1 MKQQNCSDHDYK
13 VFARRGLVMRL
24 GWSIKYDAICLL
36 EGTEHVEDEKSIVD
50 SVTFQVIKNGI
61 LCNIHWN
68 GTSMTVND
76 TDIPVFIQEV

>member
-36 EGTEHVEDEKSIVD
+36 EGSEHLEDEKAVVD
-50 SVTFQVIKNGI
+50 SVAFQVIKKGI
-61 LCNIHWN
+61 LCTIGWN
-68 GTSMTVND
+68 GTTITVNGV
-76 TDIPVFIQEV
+76 DIPIFIVEA